1 MTKMRVTW
9 VSLEWPRE
17 GHHSGGVGRYA
28 ARLAARVQE
37 LVDLTVITYAGA
49 APVPGVE
56 LVTIPPAGSRVE
68 RYYTSAWRAARALP
82 ATRPDVVHAHG
93 DDFLLRTS
101 APIVRSFYGTSWG
114 EAKSSTGLRK
124 ANHVVL
130 AGAELW
136 SAKRAQLRLG
146 IAPESLEMF
155 RCQHVFP
162 PYLRQ
167 QRTTGGTK
175 GAEPV
180 VVFIGSF
187 RGRKRGWMVQE
198 AVEALRAEDDRVRLV
213 VIGPADD
220 AASWSPWVEHRAGL
234 ADSQVADVLGSAW
247 VLASPSEYE
256 GFGIPVLEGIDHGLR
271 VVASSNPGS
280 QYLQSRAEPGVP
292 LDVVEDEAFG
302 ASLGRAVARGP
313 VKSRPEREAGGR
325 LVSDMAADGSPE
337 RLLSIYQEAL
347 RAAR

>member
-1 MTKMRVTW
+1 MNRLRVTW

-17 GHHSGGVGRYA
+17 GHHSGGVGRYT
-28 ARLAARVQE
+28 ARLASRVQE
-37 LVDLTVITYAGA
+37 LVDLTVITYEGGT
-49 APVPGVE
+49 PVPGVA
-56 LVTIPPAGSRVE
+56 LVTIPTADSRIG

-136 SAKRAQLRLG
+136 AARRARLRLG
-146 IAPESLEMF
+146 IAPESLQMF

-162 PYLRQ
+162 PYLRSEH
-167 QRTTGGTK
+167 TGEATRSEG
-175 GAEPV
+175 PV

-198 AVEALRAEDDRVRLV
+198 AVEALRVDDPRARLV

-220 AASWSPWVEHRAGL
+220 AASWDTWVEHRAGL
-234 ADSQVADVLGSAW
+234 TDAQVAQVLDTAW

-280 QYLQSRAEPGVP
+280 EYLQSRAEPHVP
-292 LDVVEDEAFG
+292 LDVVGDTGYA
-302 ASLGRAVARGP
+302 AALARAVERGP
-313 VKSRPEREAGGR
+313 VVTAAERAAGSHLVSTIAAEGSAGR
-325 LVSDMAADGSPE
+325 LVEMYRG
-337 RLLSIYQEAL
+337 LLG
-347 RAAR
+347 R